1 MRELDNRTIKMFSR
15 LGSCG
20 VYGMAM
26 ADLAEDDDSLAVLT
40 ADLCYYSGLDGFSK
54 KYPELLYNV
63 GIAEQN
69 LIGVAA
75 GLAKEG
81 CVPFASTYASF
92 AVTRALDQVRVNMG
106 YMQLPIKLVGLTSG
120 FSVGILGATH
130 ICIEDLAIMRSIPNI
145 VILSPADGVETYKA
159 LIAASKYEGPVYI
172 RMTGTM
178 GLPIVYDSNIDY
190 TIGKAITIKDDG
202 EIAIIAT
209 GTMVSQSKEAVKI
222 LNDKGI
228 NCKLIDMHTIK
239 PLDCDCIYE
248 LLKTSKLIVTV
259 EEHSIYGG
267 LGGAVA
273 ELLAGEL
280 YRPPHLIIGVDDEY
294 SHAASYEYLV
304 DKYHLTP
311 QKIAEKIINK
321 IKEI

>member
-1 MRELDNRTIKMFSR
+1 
-15 LGSCG
+15 
-20 VYGMAM
+20 
-26 ADLAEDDDSLAVLT
+26 
-40 ADLCYYSGLDGFSK
+40 
-54 KYPELLYNV
+54 
-63 GIAEQN
+63 
-69 LIGVAA
+69 
-75 GLAKEG
+75 
-81 CVPFASTYASF
+81 
-92 AVTRALDQVRVNMG
+92 
-106 YMQLPIKLVGLTSG
+106 
-120 FSVGILGATH
+120 
-130 ICIEDLAIMRSIPNI
+130 
-145 VILSPADGVETYKA
+145 
-159 LIAASKYEGPVYI
+159 
-172 RMTGTM
+172 MTGTM
-178 GLPIVYDSNIDY
+178 GLPIVYESDIDY

-209 GTMVSQSKEAVKI
+209 GTMVSQSKEAIKL
-222 LNDKGI
+222 LNEKGI

-239 PLDCDCIYE
+239 PLDCSCIHE

-259 EEHSIYGG
+259 EEHSIHGG